1 MRRLVNYL
9 INNIR
14 EHFMLYIV
22 LWSLLAI
29 IDVIY
34 IVFFLKF
41 SLTFIDTPLNLFNL
55 YFLKN
60 VTSNLLNEAIEI
72 HCGNTFKFAEIN

>member
-34 IVFFLKF
+34 
-41 SLTFIDTPLNLFNL
+41 
-55 YFLKN
+55 
-60 VTSNLLNEAIEI
+60 
-72 HCGNTFKFAEIN
+72 

>member
-29 IDVIY
+29 IDVI
-34 IVFFLKF
+34 
-41 SLTFIDTPLNLFNL
+41 L
-55 YFLKN
+55 Y
-60 VTSNLLNEAIEI
+60 SSERSR
-72 HCGNTFKFAEIN
+72 

>member
-29 IDVIY
+29 IDVIGN
-34 IVFFLKF
+34 
-41 SLTFIDTPLNLFNL
+41 D
-55 YFLKN
+55 
-60 VTSNLLNEAIEI
+60 SNLLIVFYVQI
-72 HCGNTFKFAEIN
+72 MPDDFVMQLHRF